1 MNKFNLWLII
11 LACGTSV
18 TLSLLLSHYKS
29 KAEKQGETISR
40 LTDERDAAQS
50 AASMQ
55 AFKFQRYNEIAASAN
70 QYGISLKAKTEERQR
85 EDRTIIKRESCA
97 VQYVPDAIAERVLK
111 YADTLRAGAVFGTA
125 ASANSAN
132 AGAIAAKRMT
142 YAQAVLWLN
151 PLLAT
156 IDEGNKRFEAIRA
169 ADGVKSNSGKEKK

>member
-1 MNKFNLWLII
+1 MGKLNLWLII
-11 LACGTSV
+11 LACGASV
-18 TLSLLLSHYKS
+18 TLSLSLSHYKS
-29 KAEKQGETISR
+29 KAEKQGKTIVR

-97 VQYVPDAIAERVLK
+97 VQYVPVAIAERVLK
-111 YADTLRAGAVFGTA
+111 YTDALRAGAVFGVTSNANGANVGATA
-125 ASANSAN
+125 A
-132 AGAIAAKRMT
+132 RRLT
-142 YAQAVLWLN
+142 YAQAVLWLD

-156 IDEGNKRFEAIRA
+156 IDEGNQRFEAIRT
-169 ADGVKSNSGKEKK
+169 ADGVRSDEGKARK

>member
-1 MNKFNLWLII
+1 MGKLNLWLIV
-11 LACGTSV
+11 LVCGTSV

-50 AASMQ
+50 VASMQ

-70 QYGISLKAKTEERQR
+70 QYGISLKAKTEERQH

-97 VQYVPDAIAERVLK
+97 AQYVPDAVAGRVLK
-111 YADTLRAGAVFGTA
+111 YAEDLRAGAVLGTT
-125 ASANSAN
+125 ASANGAN
-132 AGAIAAKRMT
+132 AGAVTTRRLT
-142 YAQAVLWLN
+142 YAQAVLWLD

-169 ADGVKSNSGKEKK
+169 ADGIRSNEGK